1 MKKLLFFLG
10 IMMSTYYYSQTNF
23 VNGYFIDANN
33 NKTECL
39 IKNYDW
45 ANIPNEIEYKLSDE
59 SNVETIDFGRMKA
72 FRIYDTPHYYKKA
85 TVMVDFN
92 AKRKEVAP
100 VEQSVVL
107 RVLIE
112 GKASLYN
119 ISTIFFYQKDDGEIK
134 QLLFKEYLEGIK
146 NYKDNW
152 FRTELINELE
162 CGDNAA
168 KIKKIAYEK
177 KDMLSFFRNYNE
189 CTFSNFTDYTI
200 VKSGMPK
207 YNLKIQSGVSFN
219 NFSKDINFLSLKGD
233 AAIPYSFSTDPAFQV
248 SFAIG
253 VEFEGILPFNN
264 DNWSIY
270 VSPNLQIYNNTYSK
284 THYSVYNDKY
294 EAGWA
299 PSTGTIIRSY
309 SYDFEV
315 YTESQ
320 YYFLELPI
328 GARRYFYISP
338 DSRIFIEG
346 SFGVIVPLKV
356 TDRIE
361 LNQINTDPKAPPYM
375 LDGNEFNPIITST
388 TKFGAGYTFQNKFSI
403 SAQYSLYKRISN
415 IHGNSFSIML
425 GYRLF

>member
-1 MKKLLFFLG
+1 
-10 IMMSTYYYSQTNF
+10 
-23 VNGYFIDANN
+23 
-33 NKTECL
+33 
-39 IKNYDW
+39 
-45 ANIPNEIEYKLSDE
+45 
-59 SNVETIDFGRMKA
+59 
-72 FRIYDTPHYYKKA
+72 
-85 TVMVDFN
+85 
-92 AKRKEVAP
+92 
-100 VEQSVVL
+100 
-107 RVLIE
+107 
-112 GKASLYN
+112 
-119 ISTIFFYQKDDGEIK
+119 
-134 QLLFKEYLEGIK
+134 
-146 NYKDNW
+146 
-152 FRTELINELE
+152 
-162 CGDNAA
+162 
-168 KIKKIAYEK
+168 
-177 KDMLSFFRNYNE
+177 
-189 CTFSNFTDYTI
+189 
-200 VKSGMPK
+200 
-207 YNLKIQSGVSFN
+207 
-219 NFSKDINFLSLKGD
+219 
-233 AAIPYSFSTDPAFQV
+233 DPAFQA

-264 DNWSIY
+264 DNWSIH

-299 PSTGTIIRSY
+299 PSTGTIVRSY

-328 GARRYFYISP
+328 GARRYFFISP